1 MPLRTPS
8 HRLGACPPW
17 AEAAHDRSC
26 LASLLIMSRPS
37 LEFQLWFEFY
47 TFYSNLQWQPQNT
60 WGLIH
65 QTMRHSRGFGP
76 DENVVQRNQCLVW
89 CCSVLVCCGNISVTF
104 QFKDKASPPATVFC
118 FRFHQSQ
125 WYSEFTGTTSRS
137 WSPTFQWPP
146 WAQKF
151 ENYFIN
157 LNWADKP
164 GDRFLI

>member
-8 HRLGACPPW
+8 HRLGACPHW

-26 LASLLIMSRPS
+26 LASSLIMSRPS

-76 DENVVQRNQCLVW
+76 DENVVRRNQCLVW

-118 FRFHQSQ
+118 SRFHQSRGIVNSQ
-125 WYSEFTGTTSRS
+125 VPPAGADFQHFSDHRGTEIWELFHKSKLGR
-137 WSPTFQWPP
+137 
-146 WAQKF
+146 
-151 ENYFIN
+151 
-157 LNWADKP
+157 
-164 GDRFLI
+164 